1 MRLRSQLTSQAALV
15 LVGAFVIVPLWAL
28 LIVATDASIQGLPR
42 TFELVP
48 AQPTLDRFV
57 EAWTRPHP
65 PLDYLGLLGNSLF
78 VSGSSALVALV
89 FGASAAYAFARL
101 RFAGRRAGLFA
112 VLVGAFLPPI
122 AFATPLFV
130 MFIGLG
136 NAIPFLRE
144 IGFRGSTYTLVLLYA
159 SFSLPLAIWLMRA
172 AFWAVPSELE
182 DAAFV
187 DGAGRTRTFV
197 SISLPIA
204 APSILVAALV
214 AFLLGYSEFAIA
226 WLFSEREENFTLA
239 MVLATGTTNIFEPH
253 WAQSAAHALL
263 MVIPI
268 AVIFVVLQRL
278 LLKGSLVGSASD
290 CPRTRRRLSSR
301 LSWGTWSGRHAA
313 AVPGM
318 ASARGAGTMS
328 R

>member
-1 MRLRSQLTSQAALV
+1 MRRIGLRGQLASQAILV
-15 LVGAFVIVPLWAL
+15 LVGAFVVIPLWAL
-28 LIVATDASIQGLPR
+28 LVVATDASILALPR
-42 TFELVP
+42 TFELLP
-48 AQPTLDRFV
+48 AEPTLDRFV
-57 EAWTRPHP
+57 EAWTRPHH

-78 VSGSSALVALV
+78 VSGASAIVAMV
-89 FGASAAYAFARL
+89 FGATAAYAFARL
-101 RFAGRRAGLFA
+101 RFAGRRAGMFV

-130 MFIGLG
+130 LFVGLG
-136 NAIPFLRE
+136 NTVPFLRE
-144 IGFRGSTYTLVLLYA
+144 IGFRGSTLALAILYA

-172 AFWAVPSELE
+172 AFWAVPAELE

-187 DGAGRTRTFV
+187 DGAGRRRTFF

-226 WLFSEREENFTLA
+226 WLFSQREENFTLA
-239 MVLATGTTNIFEPH
+239 MVLATGQTGVFEAY
-253 WAQSAAHALL
+253 WGQTAAHALL

-268 AVIFVVLQRL
+268 VVIFVVLQRM

-290 CPRTRRRLSSR
+290 
-301 LSWGTWSGRHAA
+301 
-313 AVPGM
+313 
-318 ASARGAGTMS
+318 
-328 R
+328 

>member
-1 MRLRSQLTSQAALV
+1 MRRIGLRGQLASQAILV
-15 LVGAFVIVPLWAL
+15 LVGAFVVIPLWAL
-28 LIVATDASIQGLPR
+28 LIVATDASILALPR
-42 TFELVP
+42 TFELLP
-48 AQPTLDRFV
+48 AEPTLDRFV
-57 EAWTRPHP
+57 DAWTRPDHA
-65 PLDYLGLLGNSLF
+65 LDYLGLLRNSLF
-78 VSGSSALVALV
+78 VSGTSALVALV
-89 FGASAAYAFARL
+89 FGATAAYAFARL
-101 RFAGRRAGLFA
+101 RFAGRRAGLFV

-130 MFIGLG
+130 MFVGLG

-144 IGFRGSTYTLVLLYA
+144 IGFRGSTLTLAILYA
-159 SFSLPLAIWLMRA
+159 SFSLPLAVWLMRA

-187 DGAGRTRTFV
+187 DGAGRTRTFL

-226 WLFSEREENFTLA
+226 WLFAQREENFTLA
-239 MVLATGTTNIFEPH
+239 MVLATGQTSIFEAY
-253 WAQSAAHALL
+253 WGQTAAHALL

-268 AVIFVVLQRL
+268 VVIFLVLQRM

-290 CPRTRRRLSSR
+290 
-301 LSWGTWSGRHAA
+301 
-313 AVPGM
+313 
-318 ASARGAGTMS
+318 
-328 R
+328 